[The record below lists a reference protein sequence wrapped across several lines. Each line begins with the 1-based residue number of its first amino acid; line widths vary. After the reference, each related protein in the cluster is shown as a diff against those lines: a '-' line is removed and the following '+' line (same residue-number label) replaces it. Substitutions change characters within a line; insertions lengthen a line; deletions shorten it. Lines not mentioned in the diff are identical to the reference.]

1 MFDSL
6 ISYHMEYYV
15 MTEEMFLKFGDKGQN
30 SKSMDE
36 EIRKVFKIPNNRY
49 YSVTLH
55 PSPPGRVF
63 IDRSRYRVVENSKL
77 SKSG

>member
-1 MFDSL
+1 
-6 ISYHMEYYV
+6 
-15 MTEEMFLKFGDKGQN
+15 MTPEMFNKFGDNGQN

-36 EIRKVFKIPNNRY
+36 EIRKVFKIPSNRY

-63 IDRSRYRVVENSKL
+63 VDKSRYRVVENTKL